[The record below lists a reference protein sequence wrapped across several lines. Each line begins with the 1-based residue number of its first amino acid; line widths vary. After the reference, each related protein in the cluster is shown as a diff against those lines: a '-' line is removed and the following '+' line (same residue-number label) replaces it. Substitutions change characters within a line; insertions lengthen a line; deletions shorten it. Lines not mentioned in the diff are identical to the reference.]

1 MTQIYED
8 GRFTR
13 SVKIR
18 ESIFA
23 CMAPVAQGMIRM
35 NVPDGIRLERTTVA
49 VALTVA
55 HMLALACT

>member
-23 CMAPVAQGMIRM
+23 CMAPVAQGM
-35 NVPDGIRLERTTVA
+35 NVPEYGWNGCRGSDC
-49 VALTVA
+49 VA